1 MQKKILI
8 VDDDE
13 KFRSLVEEILQ
24 ENGFSTVSAK
34 NGYEALETSQDKLEA
49 TVPVIR
55 PQQNLRPNITAP
67 YKQASHLC
75 WWKLVT
81 WQVQSVLSTPQ

>member
-1 MQKKILI
+1 MT
-8 VDDDE
+8 
-13 KFRSLVEEILQ
+13 KFEGNIGYGLKHSMYSYFQQAALDYYQLDVR
-24 ENGFSTVSAK
+24 
-34 NGYEALETSQDKLEA
+34 YEALERSQENLEA

-55 PQQNLRPNITAP
+55 PQQNLRPNVTAP

-75 WWKLVT
+75 WRKLVT